1 MSSGEILVTMFSC
14 CVAPEI
20 DHHRQ
25 RHRPRI
31 DRSMI
36 GNPTDFRHTAHIGSS
51 DLTTGSTTVP
61 STTISPSTGQQKLSK
76 EEEITSGTSGSG
88 LGNGYL
94 TGDCDFSL
102 LKSQMNSKG
111 GDFTAYGRNRMAV
124 HVPHIAN
131 ARSIDEMR
139 RKI

>member
-1 MSSGEILVTMFSC
+1 MSASTQK
-14 CVAPEI
+14 
-20 DHHRQ
+20 H
-25 RHRPRI
+25 
-31 DRSMI
+31 
-36 GNPTDFRHTAHIGSS
+36 SS
-51 DLTTGSTTVP
+51 DGMIATTGSA
-61 STTISPSTGQQKLSK
+61 
-76 EEEITSGTSGSG
+76 

-111 GDFTAYGRNRMAV
+111 GDFTAYGRNRSAV

-139 RKI
+139 RKL

>member
-1 MSSGEILVTMFSC
+1 MKPPSKDYLIHFPVS
-14 CVAPEI
+14 
-20 DHHRQ
+20 
-25 RHRPRI
+25 
-31 DRSMI
+31 
-36 GNPTDFRHTAHIGSS
+36 
-51 DLTTGSTTVP
+51 
-61 STTISPSTGQQKLSK
+61 STTISPSPGQQDLSK
-76 EEEITSGTSGSG
+76 QEGITSGTSGSV